1 MSGPR
6 IIPEPIAQLPW
17 RVILLVMAIGCFG
30 LVVLYSAAGGSLTPW
45 AKPQGVRFFV
55 LLAGSLVLSRLPLDL
70 WRRIAIPGYLIWWSR
85 WCWWNCSARCAGA
98 ASDGWTSGLSGSS
111 RPN

>member
-17 RVILLVMAIGCFG
+17 RVILLVTAIGCFG

-45 AKPQGVRFFV
+45 AKPQGGRFFV
-55 LLAGSLVLSRLPLDL
+55 LLVGGVVPSCLRLDPLL
-70 WRRIAIPGYLIWWSR
+70 TYGLYQSNGGR
-85 WCWWNCSARCAGA
+85 SA
-98 ASDGWTSGLSGSS
+98 
-111 RPN
+111 